1 LIAPDEAVHL
11 AETTRA
17 SAPAL
22 YVWLAAETYSSNRR
36 VKASTRHHQSLADRF
51 AGSAESTLG
60 SCFDLDALTNIQD
73 P

>member
-1 LIAPDEAVHL
+1 M
-11 AETTRA
+11 
-17 SAPAL
+17 
-22 YVWLAAETYSSNRR
+22 WLAAEIYSSNRR